1 MKKLTLTIIA
11 VVLLFILT
19 GCGNKDYFDTKYT
32 FNKAIVRMPSGEV
45 VEMNVKS
52 WSDYEGE
59 QIQITNTDGVT
70 YVVSSYNCVL
80 VSE

>member
-11 VVLLFILT
+11 AVMLFILT
-19 GCGNKDYFDTKYT
+19 GCGNKDYFDTKCT